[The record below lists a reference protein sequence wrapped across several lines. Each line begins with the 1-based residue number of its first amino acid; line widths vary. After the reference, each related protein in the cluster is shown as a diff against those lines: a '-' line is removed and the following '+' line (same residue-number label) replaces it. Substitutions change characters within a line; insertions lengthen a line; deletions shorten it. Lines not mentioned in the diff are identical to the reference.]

1 MSHFVTLVF
10 TKENRR
16 TVEELLAP
24 YDENIMYAPYVL
36 YTREQAIAKI
46 RKEIEDYKNGPY
58 TEYVSSPKKYE
69 ESHPN
74 AEHINYL
81 KNKFPKKLE
90 WTDDECYE
98 DIKRSFDED
107 MIEPNGDLL
116 SIYNPNSK
124 WNWYTIGGRF
134 NNYLKTLSGKTTN
147 EDYVSKIDWEDILPF
162 AFVTPI
168 GEWHERGKMGW
179 WACVFNEKSHD
190 NWKSEFKEFLGSLD
204 EDTIVTVVD
213 CHI

>member
-10 TKENRR
+10 TKENGR

-24 YDENIMYAPYVL
+24 YDENIVYAPYVQ

-46 RKEIEDYKNGPY
+46 RKEIEDYKNGFY
-58 TEYVSSPKKYE
+58 AEYLSNPKKYE
-69 ESHPN
+69 ESHSN
-74 AEHINYL
+74 VEHINYL
-81 KNKFPKKLE
+81 KDEFPKKLE
-90 WTDDECYE
+90 WTDGECYE
-98 DIKRSFDED
+98 DIKRSFDEN
-107 MIEPNGDLL
+107 MIKSNGDLL

-179 WACVFNEKSHD
+179 WACVFNEKATD
-190 NWKSEFKEFLGSLD
+190 NWKSEFKEFLDSLD